1 MKNHSHKFLLVGATV
16 VALTA
21 TACSGGTS
29 AAQKPDKASKVQP
42 GSDISYAKYGNYPT
56 TTVKDVPGPC
66 SYESISHKDY
76 SGQTLKV
83 IANAV
88 PVLGEPAQLHAK
100 QFEELTGAKVEVV
113 NVPFGELHQK
123 ILAPLQAGVAAYDV
137 MFYPSLWIGDMA
149 PYLSPVPQEYLD
161 TPGMK
166 DVTKAYMGVATWHG
180 TVVQYP
186 VDGDRNYLKIRLDVL
201 NNPKWQ
207 AAYKAATGQTL
218 EVPKTWT
225 EYQQIA
231 SFFNNK
237 DWAGNGKTHYGDAE
251 VTKRDDLMFSDF
263 IGRAATYV
271 KNPKVKGGVFFDVK
285 TMQPLINTPGFV
297 RALEDMVKAKS
308 TWPPGGAN
316 FGLGDEIFSFGGGQT
331 LMSHTW
337 DDSFIQAQQPDSKI
351 RNDVLA
357 AQLPGSNEVY
367 NRITKTWDKTPNQA
381 AYFTWGWTSAVA
393 KSARNQKMAFDYL
406 CFFSNEANNAL
417 DLTIG
422 RFGINPYRNAN
433 FDEAFWEKQ
442 GWSKVVATAY
452 VKMLSDMEKNPNRV
466 FDLRVPGVNEYMSS
480 LANGVADAIAGQKTP
495 QQALDGV
502 AKEWTD
508 ITNQVGKDKVQ
519 QAYEDVVKLEDN
531 S

>member
-1 MKNHSHKFLLVGATV
+1 
-16 VALTA
+16 
-21 TACSGGTS
+21 
-29 AAQKPDKASKVQP
+29 
-42 GSDISYAKYGNYPT
+42 
-56 TTVKDVPGPC
+56 
-66 SYESISHKDY
+66 
-76 SGQTLKV
+76 
-83 IANAV
+83 
-88 PVLGEPAQLHAK
+88 
-100 QFEELTGAKVEVV
+100 
-113 NVPFGELHQK
+113 
-123 ILAPLQAGVAAYDV
+123 
-137 MFYPSLWIGDMA
+137 
-149 PYLSPVPQEYLD
+149 
-161 TPGMK
+161 
-166 DVTKAYMGVATWHG
+166 
-180 TVVQYP
+180 
-186 VDGDRNYLKIRLDVL
+186 
-201 NNPKWQ
+201 
-207 AAYKAATGQTL
+207 
-218 EVPKTWT
+218 
-225 EYQQIA
+225 
-231 SFFNNK
+231 
-237 DWAGNGKTHYGDAE
+237 
-251 VTKRDDLMFSDF
+251 
-263 IGRAATYV
+263 
-271 KNPKVKGGVFFDVK
+271 
-285 TMQPLINTPGFV
+285 
-297 RALEDMVKAKS
+297 
-308 TWPPGGAN
+308 
-316 FGLGDEIFSFGGGQT
+316 
-331 LMSHTW
+331 MSHTW

-406 CFFSNEANNAL
+406 CFFSNEANTAL

-422 RFGINPYRNAN
+422 RFGINPYRNAH

-508 ITNQVGKDKVQ
+508 ITTQVGKDKVQ